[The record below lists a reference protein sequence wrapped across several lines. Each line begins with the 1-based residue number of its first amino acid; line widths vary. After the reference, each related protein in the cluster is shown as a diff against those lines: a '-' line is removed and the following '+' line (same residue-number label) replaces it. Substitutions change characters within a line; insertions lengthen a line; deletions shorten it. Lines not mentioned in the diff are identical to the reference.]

1 MGAEMSAIIR
11 RADYACCRS
20 HPNGAGRPAF
30 KSRESPSSVSTRGGQ
45 VVVSITVPFV
55 DLRAQAR
62 ELHDEFFEVFE
73 SVPSRAAG
81 LRRLG

>member
-1 MGAEMSAIIR
+1 
-11 RADYACCRS
+11 
-20 HPNGAGRPAF
+20 
-30 KSRESPSSVSTRGGQ
+30 VSTRGGQ

-73 SVPSRAAG
+73 SVTSRAAG

>member
-1 MGAEMSAIIR
+1 
-11 RADYACCRS
+11 
-20 HPNGAGRPAF
+20 
-30 KSRESPSSVSTRGGQ
+30 
-45 VVVSITVPFV
+45 V

-73 SVPSRAAG
+73 SVTSRAAG